1 MNFSKELFEQIKP
14 VKLKFVFSIASG
26 LFVAIST
33 IFLALL
39 LSKIINAVFLLNQSL
54 REVSFLILLFV
65 SIAALKAFLVWAEQY
80 FSSGVVSYIKT
91 MFRKDIYDHI
101 KKIGA
106 LDLKSESTGELT
118 NTLINGVDRLEEYFL
133 KFLPQIFLSVF
144 TPILILIFV
153 FPLDWLTGIIFIVTA
168 PIIPIFMFLI
178 GSIAEKMNQKQWQTL
193 SRMSAYFLD
202 VLQGLVTLKL
212 FNKTNQA
219 LNNIAKISESFR
231 IRTLNVLKIA
241 FLSALVLEVAATIS
255 VAVIAVEIGLR
266 LLSGNFVFTDAL
278 FILIIA
284 PEFYL
289 PFRMLGTSYHAGMD
303 GVSSFERINNLL
315 NQQSSNLKISSSNNN
330 EEFIF
335 SGNDQI
341 ILKNISY
348 TYTDRTTKALDNVSF
363 IIKPK
368 TITALV
374 GLSGSG
380 KTTLMNILL
389 RFIIQ
394 NEGEILI
401 GKKNLQTF
409 NENKWRNNISWM
421 PQNPHLFTK
430 SILENIN
437 IAKNDASLDEVIE
450 SAKKAKI
457 HDFISSLPDTYNFV
471 PGEQGT
477 KLSGGQ
483 IQRIALARAYLRN
496 TPLLFIDE
504 PTANLDPIVEDEIT
518 QDMYNLFSGKTVI
531 IIAHRLNTIKKADN
545 IILMN
550 EGKIIESGNHN
561 ELLSGNSYY
570 KKLIDANRLI
580 NA

>member
-219 LNNIAKISESFR
+219 LNNIVKISESFR

-389 RFIIQ
+389 RFINQ

>member
-348 TYTDRTTKALDNVSF
+348 TYADRTTKALDYVSF

-389 RFIIQ
+389 RFITQ